1 MSNSMVGRHSLHL
14 LACTTVTPSVAFTL
28 QNLLCN
34 SPALCVSGVTFLAE
48 LTLNWNVAYVATHNL
63 RKRIV
68 LKRKH
73 IANFY
78 VYHSTFL
85 FDLISTIVF
94 IVQVGT
100 W

>member
-1 MSNSMVGRHSLHL
+1 MLEQYNWSSFVAYTIS
-14 LACTTVTPSVAFTL
+14 TPSFAFAP
-28 QNLLCN
+28 QNLHCN
-34 SPALCVSGVTFLAE
+34 SPTLCGSGVTFLAE